1 MTKMTDYELEQH
13 FNDLLDEAW
22 GTVIIAGMEY
32 STSYA
37 LKECDPIAYRV
48 ALSDFESQ
56 LEDEDTEI

>member
-1 MTKMTDYELEQH
+1 MTEQR

-22 GTVIIAGMEY
+22 GTVMIAGMEY

-56 LEDEDTEI
+56 LEEEEAE